1 MRVRR
6 RSGRLAAALALTAAA
21 AVAVPGAA
29 AARPPGNGGYGDPS
43 RLTYLRPAVSE
54 ATVGERNNL
63 IYQATVTNHSPVTAT
78 GIKVLR
84 TTMECPPDR
93 PLGRLKQCTPLASDE
108 QAMPALKPGGTARFP
123 LDVDLP
129 GAHKTLVRT
138 TVELTHVDQFDLG
151 HFPPGCTW
159 YGELWPGCAVR
170 VTPLSG

>member
-6 RSGRLAAALALTAAA
+6 RRGLLLVALAAAA
-21 AVAVPGAA
+21 AVAVPGPA
-29 AARPPGNGGYGDPS
+29 AARPPGNGGYGDPA
-43 RLTYLRPAVSE
+43 RPTFLRPAVSE

-63 IYQATVTNHSPVTAT
+63 IYEATVTNRSRVTAT
-78 GIKVLR
+78 GIRVLR

-108 QAMPALKPGGTARFP
+108 RAMPALKPGGTARFP
-123 LDVDLP
+123 RDVELS
-129 GAHKTLVRT
+129 GAHKSLVRT